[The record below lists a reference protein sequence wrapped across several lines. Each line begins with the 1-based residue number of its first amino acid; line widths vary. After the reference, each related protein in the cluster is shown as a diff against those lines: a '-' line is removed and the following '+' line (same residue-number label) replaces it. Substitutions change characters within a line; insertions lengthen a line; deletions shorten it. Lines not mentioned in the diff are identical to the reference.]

1 VLASGPARADYVDV
15 PPQPA
20 PDRDR
25 GNFWRDMLWP
35 HKDEVDA
42 IVFKAR
48 TALQS
53 ADLGLYADYDP
64 SGTERIRFFR
74 EAYGPL
80 RYARKLAPD
89 NVEVLRMLAICADE
103 QGKTREAIDALQSA
117 IDVLGRD
124 KATPDLTGR
133 LGIVYLRLGML
144 DDAIRYL
151 RMAQGPVVPGQPITA
166 HVLVH
171 LATALAA
178 RGQMSEAIDTLANA
192 IPPGLQYYQ
201 NELALVSIAL
211 AVQYD
216 RDEQRGQAFAVL
228 DAMQTSLQGQ
238 LASIGLPALA
248 TLRFSPAEDR
258 HYYYGLLYEAAGHLS
273 EARTEWTLYAADP
286 QATYRRRALEHVR
299 DIDALRRSAP
309 PRGRTRRHP

>member
-1 VLASGPARADYVDV
+1 
-15 PPQPA
+15 
-20 PDRDR
+20 
-25 GNFWRDMLWP
+25 
-35 HKDEVDA
+35 
-42 IVFKAR
+42 
-48 TALQS
+48 
-53 ADLGLYADYDP
+53 
-64 SGTERIRFFR
+64 
-74 EAYGPL
+74 
-80 RYARKLAPD
+80 
-89 NVEVLRMLAICADE
+89 
-103 QGKTREAIDALQSA
+103 
-117 IDVLGRD
+117 
-124 KATPDLTGR
+124 
-133 LGIVYLRLGML
+133 
-144 DDAIRYL
+144 
-151 RMAQGPVVPGQPITA
+151 
-166 HVLVH
+166 VH
-171 LATALAA
+171 LSNALAA